1 MKILVAVKRVVD
13 YNVHVRIKPDGSD
26 VDIAGAKMGINPFDE
41 NAIEEALRL
50 KERGHATE
58 VIAVTLGTAA
68 CQDVLRHAL
77 AMGVDR
83 AILVETAV
91 LLQPLGIAK
100 LLKAVVAREQPDL
113 IILGK
118 QAIDDDAGQT
128 GQMLAALLGVGQGT
142 FISAV
147 DVVHAPGRMPQCG
160 ERRDAQEPHGE
171 IHVTREV
178 DGGTET
184 LALRL
189 PAVVTAD
196 LRLNEPRY
204 VKLPNLM
211 MAKKKPIQTYNA
223 SELGLDSVDASPRLT
238 QLNVANPP
246 TRKPGI
252 KLNSVQELVEKLRG
266 EAKVIS

>member
-1 MKILVAVKRVVD
+1 MKILVAIKRVVD
-13 YNVHVRIKPDGSD
+13 YNVKVRLKPDGSD
-26 VDIAGAKMGINPFDE
+26 VDTAGAKMGINPFDE

-58 VIAVTLGTAA
+58 IVAVTLGTAA

-83 AILVETAV
+83 AILVETDV

-147 DVVHAPGRMPQCG
+147 AVQGS
-160 ERRDAQEPHGE
+160 E
-171 IHVTREV
+171 IHVTREI

-223 SELGLDSVDASPRLT
+223 TEFGIDANPRLK

-252 KLNSVQELVEKLRG
+252 KLNSVQELVKKLRD

>member
-13 YNVHVRIKPDGSD
+13 YNVKVRLKPDGSD

-50 KERGHATE
+50 KERGHVSE
-58 VIAVTLGTAA
+58 VVAVTLGMAA

-77 AMGVDR
+77 AMGADR
-83 AILVETAV
+83 AILVETDV
-91 LLQPLGIAK
+91 LLQPLGIAR
-100 LLKAVVAREQPDL
+100 LLKAVVEREQPDL

-147 DVVHAPGRMPQCG
+147 DVHEG
-160 ERRDAQEPHGE
+160 EV
-171 IHVTREV
+171 HVTREV

-211 MAKKKPIQTYNA
+211 MAKKKPIQTYQA
-223 SELGLDSVDASPRLT
+223 VDFGIDASPHLKQLT
-238 QLNVANPP
+238 VANPP

-252 KLNSVQELVEKLRG
+252 KLDSVQELVEKLRT
-266 EAKVIS
+266 EKKVIG